1 MSKCF
6 ATRATFSTHLKST
19 LKPVKTVNFVMLS
32 LTDAHLIPTIKL
44 LTDTQALFAL
54 STMNVKAKFAHL
66 MVYAQYHNTRL
77 HSLKLRIFV
86 LMTLTVMS
94 ATFAPILF
102 YSSLL
107 TNHSQL
113 HPPPSLMNH

>member
-32 LTDAHLIPTIKL
+32 STDAHLIPTIKL
-44 LTDTQALFAL
+44 LIETQALFAL

-66 MVYAQYHNTRL
+66 MEYAQYLNTRL
-77 HSLKLRIFV
+77 HNPKLRIFV
-86 LMTLTVMS
+86 LMTLTAMS

-107 TNHSQL
+107 TNLSQL
-113 HPPPSLMNH
+113 HPPQSRMSH